1 MKTTIYD
8 IAKATGFSASTVS
21 RALNGTGYCNPKTKA
36 KILEAAHA
44 LHYSPSN
51 AGRALK
57 SQRSNR
63 ILFCIPDIM
72 NPFYFEMIQGATDV
86 LNRHNFHCML
96 CYTQHSEAE
105 ELKYLDLLSEQYG
118 DGMIM
123 VSFNFSEAI
132 TEKINHA
139 YFPVVTTNLVPK
151 PHTDDRFDTVYIDH
165 IRAMYL
171 ATQTLIDKGHR
182 QIAIAVGDP
191 DEQTGRERLRGYQD
205 CLKDHGLPYKDLN
218 VFVGDYTIASGKHIA
233 DRILVEGKDFT
244 GLVSANDLMA
254 LGIVSRLQAA
264 GFTLPDDLSIVSLDN
279 SDYADAVHPGLTSV
293 DMKQYEIGKTSAELL
308 LERIL
313 DKRQSRKVIRLEPG
327 LVERQSV
334 KVPV

>member
-21 RALNGTGYCNPKTKA
+21 RALNGTGYCNPQTKA

-44 LHYSPSN
+44 LCYSPSN

-165 IRAMYL
+165 IWAMYL

-182 QIAIAVGDP
+182 HIALAVGDT
-191 DEQTGRERLRGYQD
+191 DEQTGRERLRGFGD
-205 CLKDHGLPYKDLN
+205 CMKANGLPYSDKN
-218 VFVGDYTIASGKHIA
+218 IFIGDYTIASGKKIA
-233 DRILVEGKDFT
+233 QDILSAKDRFT

-254 LGIVSRLQAA
+254 LGIVSQLQAQ
-264 GFTLPDDLSIVSLDN
+264 GLSLPSDLSIVSLDN
-279 SDYADAVHPGLTSV
+279 SEYADAVHPGLTSV
-293 DMKQYEIGKTSAELL
+293 DMKQYEIGKTSAQLL
-308 LERIL
+308 LERIF
-313 DKRQSRKVIRLEPG
+313 DQRHSRKVVRLEPG
-327 LVERQSV
+327 LVQRQSV
-334 KVPV
+334 KVLY

>member
-21 RALNGTGYCNPKTKA
+21 RALNGTGYCNPQTKA

-44 LHYSPSN
+44 LCYSPSN

-191 DEQTGRERLRGYQD
+191 GEQTGRERLRGYQD
-205 CLKDHGLPYKDLN
+205 CLKDHGLPYENRN
-218 VFVGDYTIASGKHIA
+218 VFVGDYTIASGKNIA
-233 DRILVEGKDFT
+233 DRILAGGKDFT